1 MPAEQDL
8 YFHPD
13 DSRLEVA
20 QLRRA
25 ELRVIE
31 SSWGH
36 ICGGPDRNPGASALI
51 EIAIRE
57 LLGTQT
63 APLR

>member
-1 MPAEQDL
+1 MPVDTDL

-13 DSRLEVA
+13 DNRLEMA
-20 QLRRA
+20 SLARG

-36 ICGGPDRNPGASALI
+36 IAGGPDRNPAASARI
-51 EIAIRE
+51 DSTIRE
-57 LLGTQT
+57 LLG
-63 APLR
+63 A

>member
-1 MPAEQDL
+1 VAQDL

-20 QLRRA
+20 QLPHA

-36 ICGGPDRNPGASALI
+36 IAGGPDRNPPASALI
-51 EIAIRE
+51 DAAIRE
-57 LLGTQT
+57 LLSAT
-63 APLR
+63 